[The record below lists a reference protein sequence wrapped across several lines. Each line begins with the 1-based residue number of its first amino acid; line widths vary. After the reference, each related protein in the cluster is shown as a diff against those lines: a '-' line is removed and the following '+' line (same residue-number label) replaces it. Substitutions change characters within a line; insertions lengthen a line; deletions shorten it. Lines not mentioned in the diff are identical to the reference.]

1 MNKHSARFIVVLFL
15 IVSSLFTVSMLVS
28 SPRPAASLIVRPE
41 SAEQRAWRQ
50 HHPTLPENLYAQA
63 AEALR
68 HGNLQEARQ
77 HLDSVVSQHP
87 DQAAQTQVIAGLYA
101 HQAGDDRQAEEILAN
116 ASAAPGGSLEDWRLY
131 LLAQSATRRGDQD
144 LARSPMA
151 GFSAAIR
158 IRPCGRP
165 PSWRRRSSRPIT
177 VSRRPPSTSCGG
189 PARRESMGR
198 RARTSTGWPGSSA
211 ASWPTSRRSAR
222 PDAGC

>member
-1 MNKHSARFIVVLFL
+1 MKTYSTRFIVVLFL

-28 SPRPAASLIVRPE
+28 SPQPTASLIVRPE

-77 HLDSVVSQHP
+77 HLDSVATQHP

-116 ASAAPGGSLEDWRLY
+116 ASAPGGSLEDWRLY
-131 LLAQSATRRGDQD
+131 LLAQSAAKRGDQD
-144 LARSPMA
+144 LAR
-151 GFSAAIR
+151 
-158 IRPCGRP
+158 
-165 PSWRRRSSRPIT
+165 
-177 VSRRPPSTSCGG
+177 
-189 PARRESMGR
+189 
-198 RARTSTGWPGSSA
+198 
-211 ASWPTSRRSAR
+211 
-222 PDAGC
+222 